1 MTTHKPNLGEEKTGV
16 FNEAPVFRN
25 GIAKIPETRSAQE
38 NNGALLSASLDVG
51 YAAVSA
57 ATHLDKSWV
66 SRFFQDQSR
75 LSRPELL
82 HWLDAANLRLVH
94 RSAES
99 QADRDLLMALLQKT
113 SAVLARESQVE
124 HADTVT
130 IGAEEYKSLLH
141 FAQLGIKSRM
151 EKL

>member
-1 MTTHKPNLGEEKTGV
+1 
-16 FNEAPVFRN
+16 
-25 GIAKIPETRSAQE
+25 
-38 NNGALLSASLDVG
+38 
-51 YAAVSA
+51 
-57 ATHLDKSWV
+57 
-66 SRFFQDQSR
+66 
-75 LSRPELL
+75 
-82 HWLDAANLRLVH
+82 
-94 RSAES
+94 
-99 QADRDLLMALLQKT
+99 MALLQKT

>member
-1 MTTHKPNLGEEKTGV
+1 MTTHKPNLGEGKTGV

-25 GIAKIPETRSAQE
+25 GIAEIPETRSAQE

-94 RSAES
+94 RSAE
-99 QADRDLLMALLQKT
+99 
-113 SAVLARESQVE
+113 VE
-124 HADTVT
+124 HSDTVT

-141 FAQLGIKSRM
+141 FAQLGIKSQM